1 MNALRI
7 SSRRLAAIRPQTFR
21 SIQGAVRSNNNLSSS
36 SSSFAGL
43 SRTFTSTSSKWG
55 SGSSSTGGPHVP
67 VPSGVETLDDYGS
80 VDNAFYD
87 DRINKVEEPERRA
100 FAYLMLTTV
109 RFAYASA
116 ARLLVVK
123 LVASLSISA
132 SAAALA
138 TADFDLSAVE
148 YGETLTVKWRGKPIF
163 IRKRSPEE
171 VEKVRQVSMASLRD
185 PETDEDRVIT
195 DEWIIVLAICPHLGC
210 VPVSNAGDYNGWFCP
225 CHGSHYYIS
234 GRIRKGPAPLNLE
247 VPPYKFTDDE
257 KVNLL
262 IG

>member
-7 SSRRLAAIRPQTFR
+7 SSRRLVAIRPQTTFR
-21 SIQGAVRSNNNLSSS
+21 SIQGAVRSNNLSSS

-43 SRTFTSTSSKWG
+43 SRTFTSTSSKWES
-55 SGSSSTGGPHVP
+55 SGSNNGPHVP

-80 VDNAFYD
+80 VDNGYYD

-138 TADFDLSAVE
+138 TADFDLSAVK

-163 IRKRSPEE
+163 IRKRTSDEIDE
-171 VEKVRQVSMASLRD
+171 VRQVSMAALRD

-225 CHGSHYYIS
+225 CHGSHYDIS

-247 VPPYKFTDDE
+247 VPPYKFTGDT
-257 KVNLL
+257 KIL

>member
-1 MNALRI
+1 
-7 SSRRLAAIRPQTFR
+7 
-21 SIQGAVRSNNNLSSS
+21 
-36 SSSFAGL
+36 
-43 SRTFTSTSSKWG
+43 
-55 SGSSSTGGPHVP
+55 VP
-67 VPSGVETLDDYGS
+67 VPSGVQTLDDYGS
-80 VDNAFYD
+80 VDNAHYD
-87 DRINKVEEPERRA
+87 DRIDKVAEPERRA

-138 TADFDLSAVE
+138 TADFDLSSID

-163 IRKRSPEE
+163 VRKRTAAEIEE
-171 VEKVRQVSMASLRD
+171 VRAVPMSSLRD
-185 PETDEDRVIT
+185 PETDEDRVLT
-195 DEWIIVLAICPHLGC
+195 DEWVVVLAICPHLGC
-210 VPVSNAGDYNGWFCP
+210 VPVSNSGEYNGWFCP
-225 CHGSHYYIS
+225 CHGSHYDIS

-247 VPPYKFTDDE
+247 VPPYKFMDE
-257 KVNLL
+257 ENTQLL

>member
-1 MNALRI
+1 MNALRL
-7 SSRRLAAIRPQTFR
+7 SSRRLLPQAFR
-21 SIQGAVRSNNNLSSS
+21 STIASTTRSNNLSSRS
-36 SSSFAGL
+36 SSVAAEL
-43 SRTFTSTSSKWG
+43 SRAFTSTT
-55 SGSSSTGGPHVP
+55 STWAGDGNGPQVP

-138 TADFDLSAVE
+138 TADFDLSAVK

-163 IRKRSPEE
+163 VRKRYEKEVEE
-171 VEKVRQVSMASLRD
+171 VRAVPMESLRD
-185 PETDEDRVIT
+185 PEIDEDRVLT

-210 VPVSNAGDYNGWFCP
+210 VPVSNAGEYNGWFCP
-225 CHGSHYYIS
+225 CHGSHYDIS

-247 VPPYKFTDDE
+247 VPPYKFMDDE

>member
-7 SSRRLAAIRPQTFR
+7 SSRRLAAIPPQTFR

-36 SSSFAGL
+36 SSFAGL

-55 SGSSSTGGPHVP
+55 ISGSNNGPHVP

-80 VDNAFYD
+80 VDNGYYD

-185 PETDEDRVIT
+185 PET
-195 DEWIIVLAICPHLGC
+195 
-210 VPVSNAGDYNGWFCP
+210 
-225 CHGSHYYIS
+225 
-234 GRIRKGPAPLNLE
+234 
-247 VPPYKFTDDE
+247 
-257 KVNLL
+257 
-262 IG
+262 